1 MSSSMKRRSM
11 SRTFRVDFERDAAAP
26 GCFSV
31 LCSLF
36 DMRLLVFSFTAV
48 SGPQLIKADKPRS
61 IIYAVIVHE
70 VYFALAE
77 ARSDRITRSAYPEV
91 LTSAITF
98 RCSELAPG
106 TQPRLAAQSVPQAC

>member
-1 MSSSMKRRSM
+1 
-11 SRTFRVDFERDAAAP
+11 
-26 GCFSV
+26 
-31 LCSLF
+31 
-36 DMRLLVFSFTAV
+36 MRLLVFSFTAV
-48 SGPQLIKADKPRS
+48 SGPQQIKADKPRS